1 MYFIIRFDWDK
12 IDSSRSNCRIVG
24 FFDTLTAAHDTVVN
38 CLPYDEFRNAV
49 AIVRFPKNEALSCAE
64 PDEVL
69 MYDEESCKYVETY
82 EPYIG
87 NQYFYM

>member
-24 FFDTLTAAHDTVVN
+24 FFDTLTAAQDTIRL
-38 CLPYDEFRNAV
+38 LPYDEFRNAV
-49 AIVRFPKNEALSCAE
+49 AIVHFPKNEILSCAE
-64 PDEVL
+64 PDAVF
-69 MYDEESCKYVETY
+69 MYDEERSKYVITY
-82 EPYIG
+82 APYIG

>member
-12 IDSSRSNCRIVG
+12 LDSSRSNCRIVG
-24 FFDTLTAAHDTVVN
+24 FFDTLTAANDAIKY
-38 CLPYDEFRNAV
+38 LPYDEFRNAV
-49 AIVRFPKNEALSCAE
+49 AIVRFPKNEILSCAE
-64 PDEVL
+64 PDSVFV
-69 MYDEESCKYVETY
+69 YDEESGKYVTSY